1 MGHAGRFFSTPF
13 SLYWVQYR
21 LRRSFRHSSHSSRT
35 VRPSISLE
43 PWRKNLYIMWLS
55 QFIAMAGMSL
65 VVPFLPFFVRDLGV
79 SDPDQVA
86 RWSGFVFAGP
96 FFVAFFLIPLWG
108 YLGDRYGRKL
118 MVVRAIFGLAASQA
132 LIGLAQNVEML
143 FLFRM
148 LQGAISGF
156 ISASLAL
163 VSANTPREKS
173 GYAIGV
179 LQTAT
184 ASGQVIGPLLGGSLA
199 DLIGFR
205 PIFFIVA
212 GLCIVAA
219 VLIIT
224 TVKETSP
231 VGRDDGRTHTLSSN
245 YRYAFSSREIRMALF
260 LIFILQ
266 VAILLVHPIFALYVE
281 YLEPVQAYLAT
292 IAGAVFSVAGLFMV
306 FSAPWWGK
314 RTDTQ
319 SYRKNLSL
327 AVGGAALAY
336 IAQGFVTS
344 AWHLIPLRALQG
356 FCMGGMIPTLY
367 SYVSKRT
374 DLSRRGG
381 LMGIASSSYILGSM
395 VGPSFGG
402 QVAAAIGLRA
412 NFFITGGLLL
422 TALLVIRTLFI
433 DMHGSTADP
442 DSDKEHKPLKT
453 VHLAETE

>member
-1 MGHAGRFFSTPF
+1 VHPR
-13 SLYWVQYR
+13 
-21 LRRSFRHSSHSSRT
+21 
-35 VRPSISLE
+35 ISVE

-79 SDPDQVA
+79 NDPEQVA

-96 FFVAFFLIPLWG
+96 FFVAFFLIPVWG

-118 MVVRAIFGLAASQA
+118 MVVRAIFGLAVSQA
-132 LIGLAQNVEML
+132 LIGLSQNVEML

-163 VSANTPREKS
+163 VSANTPQEKS

-212 GLCIVAA
+212 GLCVVAA
-219 VLIIT
+219 TLIVT
-224 TVKETSP
+224 TVKETAPIS
-231 VGRDDGRTHTLSSN
+231 RDRSRAHTLSSN
-245 YRYAFSSREIRMALF
+245 YRYALSSREIRVALF
-260 LIFILQ
+260 LIFLAQ
-266 VAILLVHPIFALYVE
+266 AAILIVHPIFALYVE
-281 YLEPVQAYLAT
+281 YLEPVQEYLAT

-314 RTDTQ
+314 RTDRQ
-319 SYRKNLSL
+319 SYRRNLSL
-327 AVGGAALAY
+327 AVGGAAIAY
-336 IAQGFVTS
+336 IAQGFATS
-344 AWHLIPLRALQG
+344 TWQLIPLRALQG

-367 SYVSKRT
+367 SYISKKT
-374 DLSRRGG
+374 DLARRGG

-395 VGPSFGG
+395 VGPSVGG
-402 QVAAAIGLRA
+402 QLAAGIGLRA
-412 NFFITGGLLL
+412 NFYITGGLLL
-422 TALLVIRTLFI
+422 VTLLLIRTIFI
-433 DMHGSTADP
+433 DMGGSASRTSSE
-442 DSDKEHKPLKT
+442 SDETGPRSI
-453 VHLAETE
+453 HLAEAE

>member
-1 MGHAGRFFSTPF
+1 
-13 SLYWVQYR
+13 V
-21 LRRSFRHSSHSSRT
+21 RSR
-35 VRPSISLE
+35 ISLE

-65 VVPFLPFFVRDLGV
+65 VVPFLPFFVRELGV
-79 SDPDQVA
+79 DDAEQVA

-96 FFVAFFLIPLWG
+96 FFVAFFLIPVWG

-118 MVVRAIFGLAASQA
+118 MVVRAIFGLAVSQA
-132 LIGLAQNVEML
+132 LIGLSQNVEML

-212 GLCIVAA
+212 GLCIVAS

-231 VGRDDGRTHTLSSN
+231 VRRNSKQTHTLSSN
-245 YRYAFSSREIRMALF
+245 YRYAFSSREIRVSLF
-260 LIFILQ
+260 LIFFAQ
-266 VAILLVHPIFALYVE
+266 AAILIVHPIFALYVE
-281 YLEPVQAYLAT
+281 YLEPVQEYLAT
-292 IAGAVFSVAGLFMV
+292 VAGAVFSVAGLFMV
-306 FSAPWWGK
+306 IAAPWWGK
-314 RTDTQ
+314 RNDTS
-319 SYRKNLSL
+319 SYRNNLSL

-367 SYVSKRT
+367 SYVSKKT

-381 LMGIASSSYILGSM
+381 LMGIASSYYILGAM
-395 VGPSFGG
+395 VGPSVGG
-402 QVAAAIGLRA
+402 QIAAAIGLRA
-412 NFFITGGLLL
+412 NFFITGGILLVALLL
-422 TALLVIRTLFI
+422 IRTVFVDLRGT
-433 DMHGSTADP
+433 GSRSESTTEPPAP
-442 DSDKEHKPLKT
+442 ET
-453 VHLAETE
+453 EHLAQPQ